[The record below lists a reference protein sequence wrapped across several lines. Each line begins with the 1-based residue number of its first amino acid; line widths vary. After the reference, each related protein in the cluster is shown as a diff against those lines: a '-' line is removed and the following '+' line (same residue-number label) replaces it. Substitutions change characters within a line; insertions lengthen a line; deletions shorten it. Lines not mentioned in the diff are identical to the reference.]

1 MFRGLQIRPY
11 GQIKMDDIEN
21 ETAPFGVTDDKT
33 LKIIKEIITLERAYY
48 FERKNVRS
56 ERQNK
61 VKDIIERHVSID
73 QEVEE

>member
-1 MFRGLQIRPY
+1 
-11 GQIKMDDIEN
+11 MDHLEN
-21 ETAPFGVTDDKT
+21 EAAPFGVTDEKT

-48 FERKNVRS
+48 FERRNVRS